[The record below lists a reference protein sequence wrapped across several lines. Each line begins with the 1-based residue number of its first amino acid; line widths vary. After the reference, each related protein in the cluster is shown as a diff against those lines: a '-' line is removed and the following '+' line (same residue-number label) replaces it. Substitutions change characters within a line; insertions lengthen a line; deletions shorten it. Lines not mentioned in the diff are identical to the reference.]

1 MRQNKPVPAESIVE
15 KDGRRYREV
24 PVRSA
29 LPLWAAAAVW
39 LLAALFLP
47 MYSLWHLLL
56 IAAVSAAAALLCAR
70 LLPKETRL
78 VELPFC
84 ADNADLDAMARQ
96 TADAQQELIAA
107 ANAVAGAKPQTA
119 ALLREIAATCAQIR
133 GAILASPGDL
143 NRIRR
148 FLNYYL
154 PTTRKLAAKYTELCA
169 QNAPGENIT
178 GTAAAIEEAL
188 AQINTS
194 FHRQFDSLYADDALD
209 ITTDITVLDTLLA
222 RDGLK

>member
-1 MRQNKPVPAESIVE
+1 MQQNKPVPAESIVE

-39 LLAALFLP
+39 ILAALFLP

-56 IAAVSAAAALLCAR
+56 IAAASAAAAFLCAR

-78 VELPFC
+78 V
-84 ADNADLDAMARQ
+84 
-96 TADAQQELIAA
+96 
-107 ANAVAGAKPQTA
+107 
-119 ALLREIAATCAQIR
+119 
-133 GAILASPGDL
+133 
-143 NRIRR
+143 
-148 FLNYYL
+148 YL
-154 PTTRKLAAKYTELCA
+154 PTTRKLSAKYAELCA

-194 FHRQFDSLYADDALD
+194 FHRQFDALYADDALD
-209 ITTDITVLDTLLA
+209 ISTDITVLDTLLA